1 MQVRGAKTVRW
12 MPSDGHSPYVGENGN
27 WWQWNDKLQRYVDT
41 GMSAKGV
48 QGMPGQIPFQKEWKA
63 GDTHRNDTNIVDYI
77 YVRSADPNSRKWY
90 KLKDTYVIRT
100 VPSDE
105 TEPSADTLSTYY
117 EEIPWMSE
125 LAINVL
131 LVEEGNI
138 ANFIFKDG
146 KLISVRG
153 TVDGVGADYAGQA
166 NFVPNI
172 VLDGKTGKVKS
183 NDTEVRG
190 IVYAT
195 NGEFTGTINATSGT
209 IGGFSIRGD
218 DNYYGSLISD
228 SETVYIKA
236 GGGNSYAVIGT
247 NVEFLGD
254 ARNGLFIVEDSSYAP
269 ISVKIMSKFTGLGSP
284 YAETIGSYIE
294 SETQYA
300 GSPVIGLK
308 AVLKSTETSFY
319 DYFSN
324 YNQGGSSVY
333 GIYIDTKDTTAHKAN
348 PATEYN
354 RHSRSIGLYIK
365 TRSTDYIDYVE
376 PGKKY
381 GAVIN
386 GSLALLKGGWI
397 ITDADVYHMADADYN
412 YMPSGYHLYINDLYT
427 TNRNA
432 YLPLPSDYAFGECI
446 TIINWGLYDGYYRSR
461 KNMSINGWSSTQ
473 KMIQLR
479 DSGDTVTLRACS
491 VGGSTTNNCWL
502 IIASGGTGF
511 RLYDV

>member
-41 GMSAKGV
+41 GVSAKGV

-172 VLDGKTGKVKS
+172 VLDGKTGKVIS
-183 NDTEVRG
+183 NDSEVRG
-190 IVYAT
+190 TVYAVD
-195 NGEFTGTINATSGT
+195 GEFSGKITGTSGKIAGFNIIGNALVS
-209 IGGFSIRGD
+209 
-218 DNYYGSLISD
+218 
-228 SETVYIKA
+228 
-236 GGGNSYAVIGT
+236 
-247 NVEFLGD
+247 
-254 ARNGLFIVEDSSYAP
+254 
-269 ISVKIMSKFTGLGSP
+269 
-284 YAETIGSYIE
+284 
-294 SETQYA
+294 
-300 GSPVIGLK
+300 
-308 AVLKSTETSFY
+308 
-319 DYFSN
+319 
-324 YNQGGSSVY
+324 
-333 GIYIDTKDTTAHKAN
+333 
-348 PATEYN
+348 EYN
-354 RHSRSIGLYIK
+354 RVETEGG
-365 TRSTDYIDYVE
+365 IDYNVV
-376 PGKKY
+376 GKLKLD
-381 GAVIN
+381 GSTIN
-386 GSLALLKGGWI
+386 ILERATTEGYEGEY
-397 ITDADVYHMADADYN
+397 VYENELTYDYT
-412 YMPSGYHLYINDLYT
+412 G
-427 TNRNA
+427 
-432 YLPLPSDYAFGECI
+432 I
-446 TIINWGLYDGYYRSR
+446 TIRTFRYDDLTGSIERSL
-461 KNMSINGWSSTQ
+461 SINSEGIFRDGQ
-473 KMIQLR
+473 KIL
-479 DSGDTVTLRACS
+479 
-491 VGGSTTNNCWL
+491 
-502 IIASGGTGF
+502 
-511 RLYDV
+511 

>member
-41 GMSAKGV
+41 GVSAKGV

-172 VLDGKTGKVKS
+172 VLDGKTGKVIS
-183 NDTEVRG
+183 NDSEVRG
-190 IVYAT
+190 TVYAVD
-195 NGEFTGTINATSGT
+195 GEFSGKITGTSGKIAGFNIIGNALVS
-209 IGGFSIRGD
+209 
-218 DNYYGSLISD
+218 
-228 SETVYIKA
+228 
-236 GGGNSYAVIGT
+236 
-247 NVEFLGD
+247 
-254 ARNGLFIVEDSSYAP
+254 
-269 ISVKIMSKFTGLGSP
+269 
-284 YAETIGSYIE
+284 
-294 SETQYA
+294 
-300 GSPVIGLK
+300 
-308 AVLKSTETSFY
+308 
-319 DYFSN
+319 
-324 YNQGGSSVY
+324 
-333 GIYIDTKDTTAHKAN
+333 
-348 PATEYN
+348 EYN
-354 RHSRSIGLYIK
+354 RVETEGG
-365 TRSTDYIDYVE
+365 IDYNVV
-376 PGKKY
+376 GKLKLD
-381 GAVIN
+381 
-386 GSLALLKGGWI
+386 GSTISILERATTEGYEGEY
-397 ITDADVYHMADADYN
+397 VYENELTYDYT
-412 YMPSGYHLYINDLYT
+412 G
-427 TNRNA
+427 
-432 YLPLPSDYAFGECI
+432 I
-446 TIINWGLYDGYYRSR
+446 TIRTLRDDALTGRIERSL
-461 KNMSINGWSSTQ
+461 SINSEGIFRDGQ
-473 KMIQLR
+473 KIL
-479 DSGDTVTLRACS
+479 
-491 VGGSTTNNCWL
+491 
-502 IIASGGTGF
+502 
-511 RLYDV
+511 